1 MAMCTR
7 YNIMWHGSS
16 VTCDRSVVFSGESGF
31 PHKEKWPPRCNWN
44 IESGVKHHSPTLHFI
59 FYIFVSAVFVLNI
72 ATRFLGPRKLILIGS
87 FICSGAYLLNAYV
100 PGVAVLFIS
109 HGILYGKIQNVISYI
124 FCSLFPLYWES
135 MIFTGASFFSF
146 GHCIVCLSIYDFWFR
161 PLVSSNLTYLTNEMP
176 LF

>member
-1 MAMCTR
+1 MVRLPIMAMCTR

-44 IESGVKHHSPTLHFI
+44 IESGVKHNNHTLHFI

-124 FCSLFPLYWES
+124 FCSEHIKLPIKINFLGPKN
-135 MIFTGASFFSF
+135 
-146 GHCIVCLSIYDFWFR
+146 
-161 PLVSSNLTYLTNEMP
+161 LVAMFKTNTAETNI
-176 LF
+176 